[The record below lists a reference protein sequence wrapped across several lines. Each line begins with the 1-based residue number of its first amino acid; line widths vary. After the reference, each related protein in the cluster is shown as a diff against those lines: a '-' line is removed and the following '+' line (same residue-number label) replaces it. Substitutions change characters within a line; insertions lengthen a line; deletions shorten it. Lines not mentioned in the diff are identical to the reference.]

1 MQDMYCFALR
11 TLDRIYVSLDADYA
25 DFPSVVAVLRSK
37 LQEAL
42 AQRPLSFRE
51 FKRLV
56 AQADGGGDGGTSDTR
71 SSHSHETG
79 TAGTAGGGDGGGGDG
94 SGGGDAARADLAR
107 MLGDLPQGLSASL
120 KGLGSLFRPSVDES
134 SSRR

>member
-56 AQADGGGDGGTSDTR
+56 AQADGGGDGTSDTR

-79 TAGTAGGGDGGGGDG
+79 TAGGGDSGGGGDG